1 MKVLSHKMK
10 HSRSRVLAGN
20 EGWVVVAT
28 GRLSSEG
35 TTCRMLN
42 NPLKILIEQA
52 MAGGQKPPVEH
63 LAVTSVFVFH
73 LFSSGL

>member
-1 MKVLSHKMK
+1 MMK
-10 HSRSRVLAGN
+10 HFRSRVSAGN
-20 EGWVVVAT
+20 DSWVVVAT

-35 TTCRMLN
+35 TTCRTLN

-52 MAGGQKPPVEH
+52 MEGEQKPPLEH
-63 LAVTSVFVFH
+63 LAVTSVFVSH